1 MKNLIKEAVRRFVES
16 SKSSKVQLISHFD
29 TDGITSAAIMSKAL
43 SRARVNFSLKIVK
56 SLNDDFVK
64 SLPSES
70 LIMFLDLGSGSMQL
84 FSHLKEVYII
94 DHHEIKTD
102 FLPNTLLINP
112 HLIGDREEL
121 CSAGIAYLFAKELDE
136 KNKDLASLAV
146 IGTVGDLVKNK
157 GKLNNEILNDAE
169 VVVKKGLLIYPATR
183 PLDKALEYSSSIFIP
198 GITGNSQGV
207 LELLKEAG
215 IEREN
220 GKFKPLLD
228 LNEEETS
235 KLITSIFLRR
245 KDYDNSEII
254 GDLYLVKFFNK
265 LEDARELSALI
276 NASSRAGFSQT
287 SLALC
292 LNNKEA
298 KKEAD
303 KIHARY
309 KQELIEALNSV
320 ASGIINK
327 IEGRDYIILNAK
339 DKIRDTM
346 IGTVSS
352 IIAFSQ
358 NYKEGTLIV
367 GMSYNGDKIKVSMRI
382 AGSFNGNGRKA
393 NELIG
398 SVMKFLEGEWGGHA
412 SAAGCTIKKTDEE
425 KFIEL
430 LKKKL
435 EVEVVQI

>member
-1 MKNLIKEAVRRFVES
+1 MKSLIKGAVKKFLDS
-16 SKSSKVQLISHFD
+16 SKISRVCIISHFD
-29 TDGITSAAIMSKAL
+29 TDGITSAAIISRAL
-43 SRARVNFSLKIVK
+43 SRARINFSLKIVK
-56 SLNDDFVK
+56 SLSDDFVK
-64 SLPSES
+64 NLPADAV
-70 LIMFLDLGSGSMQL
+70 IMFLDLGSGSLKL
-84 FSHLKEVYII
+84 FSHLKEVFVI

-112 HLIGDREEL
+112 HLTGDREEL
-121 CSAGIAYLFAKELDE
+121 CSAGVSYLFAKELDE

-157 GKLNNEILNDAE
+157 GKLNNEMLKDAE

-183 PLDKALEYSSSIFIP
+183 PLDKTLEYSSSIFIP
-198 GITGNSQGV
+198 GVTGNPPGV
-207 LELLKEAG
+207 LEVLKEAG

-220 GKFKPLLD
+220 GKFKSFLD
-228 LNEEETS
+228 LNNEETS
-235 KLITSIFLRR
+235 RLITSVFLRR

-254 GDLYLVKFFNK
+254 GDIYLVKLFNK

-292 LNNKEA
+292 LSNKEA

-320 ASGIINK
+320 ESGTIDK
-327 IEGRDYIILNAK
+327 IEGQGYIILNAR

-352 IIAFSQ
+352 IMAFSK

-367 GMSYNGDKIKVSMRI
+367 GMSYNADKIKVSMRI
-382 AGSFNGNGRKA
+382 VGSNGKKA

-412 SAAGCTIKKTDEE
+412 FAAGCTIKKADEE
-425 KFIEL
+425 KFIEI

-435 EVEVVQI
+435 DIEVVQI